1 MSSEI
6 QLPSVNKVNLSPPS
20 PSKNKVVVCQG
31 RSCRKYQAEEVFKN
45 FQQNLPTDVELMSVP
60 CLGQCGNGTMVVVEF
75 DEVNPSPLLSARGT
89 VNQTWYS
96 EVHPDEV
103 ETVIKQH
110 IIGKSPVKE
119 MLYPKFNK

>member
-6 QLPSVNKVNLSPPS
+6 QLPSVNKVDLSPSQQP
-20 PSKNKVVVCQG
+20 KNKVVVCQG
-31 RSCRKYQAEEVFKN
+31 RSCRKYHAEKVFSN

-75 DEVNPSPLLSARGT
+75 D
-89 VNQTWYS
+89 QTWYS

-103 ETVIKQH
+103 ETVIQQH

-119 MLYPKFNK
+119 MLYPKFHK